1 MFCTKCGAPI
11 KEGAKFCVKCGSP
24 VAASVAAS
32 VKAQSVE
39 TTNEQIP
46 VKKKKKHTGLKVLLA
61 IFIIIILI
69 AAAAVACWYF
79 VVPEGTKSY
88 IFLQKNLMDKDYKAA
103 ADRFC
108 FTNEKLDK
116 DKDKFSEYAEENFT
130 SGCELMD
137 LVRANYT
144 LKTQIGDVTLT
155 YDDSKGRFTADPFTY
170 TYTVMEP
177 VIALGT
183 PESTDDL
190 YTEVV
195 CTGLNYG
202 EVTYEYNSVMGDS
215 AKTNNVEVTMSLKDG
230 TIDEIIDITAED
242 DSVAPEEYAEI
253 KDGKLYFNKLLVSEE
268 YTEEILNNYCKFMSE
283 VSENVK
289 AGTSPYSFASKYD
302 SIVVTDN
309 YYDEYVN
316 MMSVADEFNSM
327 RYSLE
332 LECIDIKPV
341 GVFDVESTCF
351 IIEAECNC
359 TTSFY
364 GESMDST
371 QSTYILVRPYDD
383 YERVVYNSVN
393 KEDMEYYN
401 DCLDSGMDYKDALA
415 ELFSYA
421 GYNMDD
427 FDYSQFA
434 VPEVKFALT
443 DGIEKRYITELS
455 NYIAHYEYEDARFN
469 LLDIGTE
476 YPLMICMPGVDEE
489 DQTEAFIYD
498 ESSHKINDLG
508 PFNGNGQFMYI
519 PGTNIIY
526 TSGNNDEYYYEMMF
540 EIRNGYCEC
549 IGNFSKVESDDE
561 TMYMVDGVSVTQKE
575 YTSKLNNMYNAY
587 PFEYLEYVYYEDC
600 YETDEDTVKD
610 VFAKCRE

>member
-11 KEGAKFCVKCGSP
+11 KDGAKFCVKCGSP
-24 VAASVAAS
+24 VTASVATPA
-32 VKAQSVE
+32 KIQSVE
-39 TTNEQIP
+39 PTDEQIP
-46 VKKKKKHTGLKVLLA
+46 VKKKKKHTGLKILLVLL
-61 IFIIIILI
+61 IILILI
-69 AAAAVACWYF
+69 AAAGVACWYF
-79 VVPEGTKSY
+79 VVPAGTKSY

-108 FTNEKLDK
+108 FTNENLDK
-116 DKDKFSEYAEENFT
+116 DKDEFAEYAQENFT

-137 LVRANYT
+137 LVRADYI
-144 LKTQIGDVTLT
+144 LKTEIGDVTLT
-155 YDDSKGRFTADPFTY
+155 YDASKGRFLADPFTY

-177 VIALGT
+177 VIARET
-183 PESTDDL
+183 PASADDK

-202 EVTYEYNSVMGDS
+202 EVIYEYNSVMGDS
-215 AKTNNVEVTMSLKDG
+215 SKTNNVEVTMSLKDG

-242 DSVAPEEYAEI
+242 DSIAPEEYAEI
-253 KDGKLYFNKLLVSEE
+253 KDGRLYFNKLLVSEE
-268 YTEEILNNYCKFMSE
+268 YTRGIVDNYCKFMSE
-283 VSENVK
+283 VIENVK
-289 AGTSPYSFASKYD
+289 IGTSPYSFTSKYD
-302 SIVVTDN
+302 SIVATDN
-309 YYDEYVN
+309 YYDEYAN
-316 MMSVADEFNSM
+316 MLSVADEFANM

-332 LECIDIKPV
+332 LECNDIKPV
-341 GVFDVESTCF
+341 GIFDVESTCF

-371 QSTYILVRPYDD
+371 QTTYILVRPYDD

-401 DCLDSGMDYKDALA
+401 SCVDSGMEYKDALA

-421 GYNMDD
+421 GYSMEDL
-427 FDYSQFA
+427 DYSQFA
-434 VPEVKFALT
+434 VPEAKFPLT
-443 DGIEKRYITELS
+443 DGIEKQYITELS
-455 NYIAHYEYEDARFN
+455 DYIAHSEYEDARFN
-469 LLDIGTE
+469 LLDIGEE
-476 YPLMICMPGVDEE
+476 YPLMICVPGSGSE
-489 DQTEAFIYD
+489 DQAEAFIYD
-498 ESSHKINDLG
+498 ESSSKINDLG
-508 PFNGNGQFMYI
+508 PFGENGRFMYI

-526 TSGNNDEYYYEMMF
+526 AFGNKDEFYYEMMF
-540 EIRNGYCEC
+540 EIKDGNCEC
-549 IGNFSKVESDDE
+549 IGNFSKTEGDDE
-561 TMYMVDGVSVTQKE
+561 TTYMVDGVSVPQKE

-610 VFAKCRE
+610 VFEKCRE